1 MDNTTYRLD
10 AAEEKMF
17 RLYTHAI
24 STIHDEMERRNNFR
38 IGLGND
44 VSDLALCT
52 TAIDQYFTYGQTPS
66 SYLTHTICLAMIKL
80 IQVYAPKYS
89 ADLQAIIA
97 LKEGQRYTAKHK
109 AKKPSEIDP
118 SVGIDFYADTTT
130 KS

>member
-17 RLYTHAI
+17 LLYKHAVEVI
-24 STIHDEMERRNNFR
+24 ESEMYSRVSFGIN
-38 IGLGND
+38 IDND
-44 VSDLALCT
+44 
-52 TAIDQYFTYGQTPS
+52 TADFAVCNMAAAQYFGQRQAPS
-66 SYLTHTICLAMIKL
+66 SYLAHTICLAMIKL

-97 LKEGQRYTAKHK
+97 LKEGQRHTAKHK
-109 AKKPSEIDP
+109 AKKPAEIDP